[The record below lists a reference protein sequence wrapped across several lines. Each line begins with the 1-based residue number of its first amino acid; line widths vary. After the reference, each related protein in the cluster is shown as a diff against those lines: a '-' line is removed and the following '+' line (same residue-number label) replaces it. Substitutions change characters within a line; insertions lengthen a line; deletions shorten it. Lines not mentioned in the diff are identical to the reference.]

1 MYYGAVLAHVQIPF
15 ASEEEAREDIAALNK
30 ICCQS
35 AYSYV
40 YAEELLC
47 TIDSQL
53 FALQRDAE
61 ASSEEAFRYRTA
73 RSKLGRVRFELQE
86 TAIGKFGSKAG
97 YFHPLRRRYLFNAN
111 PRLSDAVLSIMMTRK
126 CSEAA
131 AKTLAKEYKISK
143 NPPPT
148 AHLRDPIVSF
158 ESTMHISVDCGSLK
172 HLFLA
177 LECTLLPGAPLA
189 H

>member
-1 MYYGAVLAHVQIPF
+1 MQIPF

-53 FALQRDAE
+53 FTLQRDAE
-61 ASSEEAFRYRTA
+61 ASNSEEAFRYRTA
-73 RSKLGRVRFELQE
+73 RSKLDRVRFELQE
-86 TAIGKFGSKAG
+86 TATERFGSTVG
-97 YFHPLRRRYLFNAN
+97 FFHPLRRRYLFNAN
-111 PRLSDAVLSIMMTRK
+111 SRLSDAVLSIMMTRK
-126 CSEAA
+126 CSEPA
-131 AKTLAKEYKISK
+131 AKTLVKEYKISK
-143 NPPPT
+143 NPPPA

-158 ESTMHISVDCGSLK
+158 AFCILIAIDRG
-172 HLFLA
+172 A
-177 LECTLLPGAPLA
+177 L
-189 H
+189 

>member
-1 MYYGAVLAHVQIPF
+1 MQIPF
-15 ASEEEAREDIAALNK
+15 AGEEEAREDIAALNK

-61 ASSEEAFRYRTA
+61 ANSEEGFRYRTA

-86 TAIGKFGSKAG
+86 TATEKFGSKVG

-126 CSEAA
+126 CSESA

-143 NPPPT
+143 NPPPA
-148 AHLRDPIVSF
+148 AHLRGPIVRFSLYRL
-158 ESTMHISVDCGSLK
+158 IYVDCRSL
-172 HLFLA
+172 
-177 LECTLLPGAPLA
+177 
-189 H
+189 